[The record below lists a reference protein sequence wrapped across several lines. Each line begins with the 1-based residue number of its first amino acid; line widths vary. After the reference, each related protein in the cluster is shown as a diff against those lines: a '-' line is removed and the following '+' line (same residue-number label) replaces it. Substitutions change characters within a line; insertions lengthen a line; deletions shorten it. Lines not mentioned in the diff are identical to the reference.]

1 LVTGITPWSQNPLK
15 HEKGWQFLRVHQ
27 TRAFL
32 TMIHSVNIAVHVIT
46 ATVALILGFV
56 IIFTRKG
63 SKSHSRLGR
72 YFVILLSVVVITGFV
87 GWLFFR
93 SNAFL
98 LMLTLLAGYNGYSG
112 YRAIHL
118 REHRSS
124 KRDVVIAFTILSVG
138 VLYMVWLNRSNAT
151 WNPSVV
157 YPTLFGLILVTVY
170 DLVKYFWLHS
180 RIKTWWLYEHIY
192 KILSAHSA
200 LFSAFCGTVFPDYKP
215 YSQIGP
221 SVLSIWLIIFFIF
234 QQARKRYRIG
244 KASQVTSPV
253 SD

>member
-1 LVTGITPWSQNPLK
+1 
-15 HEKGWQFLRVHQ
+15 
-27 TRAFL
+27 
-32 TMIHSVNIAVHVIT
+32 MIHSVNIAVHVIT

-63 SKSHSRLGR
+63 SLNHSRLGK
-72 YFVILLSVVVITGFV
+72 YFVILLSVVVLTGFL

-93 SNAFL
+93 SNSFL

-112 YRAIHL
+112 YRAVQL
-118 REHRSS
+118 RERRSS
-124 KRDVVIAFTILSVG
+124 IRDVAIAFTTLSAG

-170 DLVKYFWLHS
+170 DLVKYFWVHS
-180 RIKTWWLYEHIY
+180 RIKGWWLYEHIY

-215 YSQIGP
+215 YSQVGP
-221 SVLSIWLIIFFIF
+221 GVLSIWLIVFFIF
-234 QQARKRYRIG
+234 QQARKRS
-244 KASQVTSPV
+244 KLAQATQW
-253 SD
+253 